1 MKYDNIIDVIGG
13 TPLVRLNR
21 LTRDSD
27 AAVWVKLEC
36 LNPSGSVKVRP
47 ALAMVREALRRGQL
61 TPTGTIVEATSGN
74 LGIALAMIGA
84 ALGIDTKIMVDPRT
98 PPFSVRSIAA
108 YGARPTLVE
117 ASDEHGKYQIPRIR
131 AAEAIVRETPG
142 AYMPNQWNNPDNP
155 AAHSVTTAQ
164 EILTDLDGEVHAVV
178 CTTSSC
184 GQITGIGRALR
195 QTGSRCLTVAVDG
208 RGSTAIGG
216 PMGQHLLIGLGSG
229 FTPGNFDR
237 DVIDHAYWCGDAEA
251 FSTCRLLAA
260 AEGLLLGGSSGAA
273 VFIALR
279 VAQLLGP
286 GHNVVAVAPDGGD
299 RYLETIYDDGW
310 ISAHEVALATTIDEL
325 RSRLADYEPYPGD
338 RLEPWRHY
346 PVGGTGVAGPVDSD
360 GHTPTG
366 AADARKALR

>member
-1 MKYDNIIDVIGG
+1 MKYDSITDLIGG
-13 TPLVRLNR
+13 TPLVRLHR
-21 LTRDSD
+21 LTRPSD

-36 LNPSGSVKVRP
+36 LNPSGSVKARP
-47 ALAMVREALRRGQL
+47 ALAMIREALRTGEL
-61 TPTGTIVEATSGN
+61 TPDGTIVEATSGN

-84 ALGIDTKIMVDPRT
+84 ALGIRTEIMVDPRT
-98 PPFSVRSIAA
+98 PRFSVGAIAA
-108 YGARPTLVE
+108 YGAHPTLVE
-117 ASDEHGKYQIPRIR
+117 NGDEHGKYQIPRIR
-131 AAEAIVRETPG
+131 AARAVVRDTPG
-142 AYMPNQWNNPDNP
+142 AYMPDQWNNPNNP
-155 AAHSVTTAQ
+155 AAHGATTAQ
-164 EILTDLDGEVHAVV
+164 EILADLDGDVHAVV

-195 QTGSRCLTVAVDG
+195 RAGIGCLTVAVDG

-237 DVIDHAYWCGDAEA
+237 SVIDHAYWCGDADA

-260 AEGLLLGGSSGAA
+260 REGLLLGGSSGAA

-299 RYLETIYDDGW
+299 RYLDTIYDDTW
-310 ISAHEVALATTIDEL
+310 IRDHDVDLATSVEQL
-325 RSRLADYEPYPGD
+325 RARLTDYTPFPGD

-346 PVGGTGVAGPVDSD
+346 P
-360 GHTPTG
+360 
-366 AADARKALR
+366 AATEPAAPKAVP